1 MVLRSV
7 KHAVHYIML
16 MSSYQ
21 QKKIWKIIKYSKL
34 TGILFLLLTIYFCI
48 ESLQFLSKWSQLSE
62 RLSGAKTERD
72 VVSAKLSKRQ
82 VEYEFLNTDRGQEEY
97 LRNNMPVAKDGEKV
111 VILYDP
117 TSSPVQVLSTE
128 LPTYIKVFNSI
139 KYIFATYTNF

>member
-82 VEYEFLNTDRGQEEY
+82 GEYEFLNTDRGQEEY

>member
-82 VEYEFLNTDRGQEEY
+82 VEYEFLKQE
-97 LRNNMPVAKDGEKV
+97 
-111 VILYDP
+111 
-117 TSSPVQVLSTE
+117 
-128 LPTYIKVFNSI
+128 
-139 KYIFATYTNF
+139 

>member
-1 MVLRSV
+1 
-7 KHAVHYIML
+7 ML

-82 VEYEFLNTDRGQEEY
+82 GEYEFLNTDRGQEEY

>member
-1 MVLRSV
+1 
-7 KHAVHYIML
+7 ML

-139 KYIFATYTNF
+139 KHIFATYTNF

>member
-1 MVLRSV
+1 
-7 KHAVHYIML
+7 ML

-128 LPTYIKVFNSI
+128 LPTYIKVFKEQFN
-139 KYIFATYTNF
+139 

>member
-1 MVLRSV
+1 
-7 KHAVHYIML
+7 ML

>member
-1 MVLRSV
+1 
-7 KHAVHYIML
+7 ML

-72 VVSAKLSKRQ
+72 LVSAKLSKRQ
-82 VEYEFLNTDRGQEEY
+82 GEYEFLNTDRGQEDY